1 MKEEKFPHSRKFFHR
16 RVCGEFWNLRRQ
28 HNWEEK
34 KNTEYKPNCNC
45 GKENFP
51 AKGSNLKT
59 WPAHRTQDCRN
70 TKGELATVYRPLP
83 AQR

>member
-1 MKEEKFPHSRKFFHR
+1 MGSFGISEGNIIGRK
-16 RVCGEFWNLRRQ
+16 
-28 HNWEEK
+28 K

-70 TKGELATVYRPLP
+70 TKGELVTVYRPLP